1 METISKITDIGQIP
15 SDWNI
20 KTIEQLFEN
29 GFQNGVFFEVDRK
42 GKGIPIVNVSDLYG
56 SVPIDGR
63 KLEKFNATEKEIE
76 RFIVHKGDLF
86 FTRSSVVPAGIA
98 MCNVYDDKDENGA
111 VFDSHVIKLS
121 VNQQEVNSLFLC
133 LQCRM
138 PYCRSFFIANSK
150 TAIMTTIDQKSLAKC
165 PIPMPQLSEQDD
177 IVGTIRRFDTYIDDL
192 AELIEKKRGIRD
204 GALEDMMSGRIRLQ
218 GFTADWVVYPFSKYF
233 SLLPTN
239 TCSRDQLSDRGQ
251 VGDIHYGD
259 VLIKYGDVLSDADEI
274 PRLKD
279 VLRIKERSFLKMHD
293 VLIADTAED
302 ETVGKAV
309 QVGKVSIPLVG
320 GLHTVACRPNYETA
334 EGFLGYYLNSS
345 QYHEQLYPYITGI
358 KVSSISKKSFGE
370 TELCI
375 PAEVEEQKAIVSV
388 LKAIDEEI
396 EALEIERDKMIQ
408 IREGAMDDL
417 LTGRVRLS
425 V

>member
-302 ETVGKAV
+302 ETVGEAV

>member
-76 RFIVHKGDLF
+76 RFRVHKGDLF

>member
-1 METISKITDIGQIP
+1 MEAISKITDIGQIP

-56 SVPIDGR
+56 SVPIDGK

-204 GALEDMMSGRIRLQ
+204 GALEELVRGTFTIDGQELIWNESELNEVAFYGKGRATSEKNKYVSTENMNQNFTGLEPYKGFDAITGCQFEKTDTLMANIRPYLKKIWFANFSGCCSADVLVIRAKEGMDSRLLYYFLANERFVNYVMSG
-218 GFTADWVVYPFSKYF
+218 GVK
-233 SLLPTN
+233 
-239 TCSRDQLSDRGQ
+239 
-251 VGDIHYGD
+251 
-259 VLIKYGDVLSDADEI
+259 
-274 PRLKD
+274 
-279 VLRIKERSFLKMHD
+279 
-293 VLIADTAED
+293 
-302 ETVGKAV
+302 
-309 QVGKVSIPLVG
+309 
-320 GLHTVACRPNYETA
+320 
-334 EGFLGYYLNSS
+334 
-345 QYHEQLYPYITGI
+345 GI
-358 KVSSISKKSFGE
+358 KMPRGDKEYIMHYPVRVPVDKS
-370 TELCI
+370 
-375 PAEVEEQKAIVSV
+375 EQAIIANS
-388 LKAIDEEI
+388 LAAMDEEI

-417 LTGRVRLS
+417 LTGRIRLTM
-425 V
+425 

>member
-1 METISKITDIGQIP
+1 MKTISKITDIGQIP

-259 VLIKYGDVLSDADEI
+259 VLIKYGDVLSNADEI

-293 VLIADTAED
+293 V
-302 ETVGKAV
+302 
-309 QVGKVSIPLVG
+309 
-320 GLHTVACRPNYETA
+320 
-334 EGFLGYYLNSS
+334 
-345 QYHEQLYPYITGI
+345 
-358 KVSSISKKSFGE
+358 
-370 TELCI
+370 
-375 PAEVEEQKAIVSV
+375 
-388 LKAIDEEI
+388 
-396 EALEIERDKMIQ
+396 
-408 IREGAMDDL
+408 
-417 LTGRVRLS
+417 
-425 V
+425 

>member
-1 METISKITDIGQIP
+1 MEAISKITDIGQIP